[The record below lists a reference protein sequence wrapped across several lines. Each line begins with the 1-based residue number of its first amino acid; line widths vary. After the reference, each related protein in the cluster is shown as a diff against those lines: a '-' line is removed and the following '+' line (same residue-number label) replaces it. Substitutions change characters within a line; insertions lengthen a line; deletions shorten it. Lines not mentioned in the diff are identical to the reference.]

1 MYPLRNPATCCI
13 HDAAWPHPPSLQY
26 CLNSPPPRPPPLRSM
41 SNPDPKDPQALEGPC
56 DYIEGLATHYPKFR
70 FQIVNETAREETRKG
85 IKKAPVAAAAV
96 GVAQSGFGLTSDR
109 DKLWTK
115 DREVQKD
122 QVREGR
128 GGWKGANSW
137 M

>member
-1 MYPLRNPATCCI
+1 
-13 HDAAWPHPPSLQY
+13 
-26 CLNSPPPRPPPLRSM
+26 M

-85 IKKAPVAAAAV
+85 IKKAPVAAAAAV

-122 QVREGR
+122 QVREGEGEGGDGR
-128 GGWKGANSW
+128 GQTRGCEGPVYLVRESGITPGFHEVFFVLFYASARA
-137 M
+137 